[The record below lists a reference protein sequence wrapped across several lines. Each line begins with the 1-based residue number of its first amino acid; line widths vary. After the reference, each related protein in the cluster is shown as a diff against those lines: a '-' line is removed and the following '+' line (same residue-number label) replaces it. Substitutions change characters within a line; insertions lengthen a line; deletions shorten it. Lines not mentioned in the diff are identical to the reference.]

1 MKQKNYNTTILEL
14 NRKWAGT
21 KYQPLVEKAMEAYVN
36 DDYKTLDATIAG
48 LPDELQLLEKLVN
61 KLEGKSV
68 YTNLK
73 KLLENKETSSVEQEL
88 ISTASL
94 IVHAGI
100 ELKENKEYK
109 FLLPDL
115 YKKLG
120 VIINKL

>member
-1 MKQKNYNTTILEL
+1 MKQKNYNTIILDL
-14 NRKWAGT
+14 NRKYAGT
-21 KYQPLVEKAMEAYVN
+21 QYVPLVEQAMAAYIS
-36 DDYKTLDATIAG
+36 DDYKKLDEIIAT
-48 LPDELQLLEKLVN
+48 LPDEIALLEKLVT
-61 KLEGKSV
+61 KLKGKSV
-68 YTNLK
+68 YTNLR
-73 KLLENKETSSVEQEL
+73 KLLEHKETSIEQEL

-109 FLLPDL
+109 CLLPDL